1 MKVEEARKGLRDKT
15 FLLGGF
21 RRAQVE
27 RLTLACR
34 RAMLGEGKVNLEQLK
49 RVGDADDYFEDDY
62 FEDDFFEDDAVD
74 IGASEFED
82 APDDEDL

>member
-62 FEDDFFEDDAVD
+62 FEDDAVD